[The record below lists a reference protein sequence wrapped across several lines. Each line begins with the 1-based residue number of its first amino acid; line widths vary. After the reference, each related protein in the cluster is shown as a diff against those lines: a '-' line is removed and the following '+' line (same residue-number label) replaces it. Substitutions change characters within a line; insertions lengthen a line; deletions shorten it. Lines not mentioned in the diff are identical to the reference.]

1 MDMNATMTHTPPIP
15 SHAAADA
22 SASTIAQSTDPL
34 EARVQALKLQLR
46 HAQKMACLGTT
57 SAMLAHEYNNV
68 LAPVISYAQY
78 ALDRNDVPLM
88 RKTLETVLKQFSVV
102 QTMSDRVLSF
112 ARPDAAATT
121 VFNLRRM
128 LEEAVGCLG
137 RDLAKDNITLKFE
150 GDESIEVKGNAD
162 ALQQVFFNLVLN
174 ARQALIEK
182 KGMLKITVTPLPGSR
197 VMIHVRDNGCGIRR
211 ENLER
216 VFDAF
221 FSTKTENR
229 GRDRKGIGLGLAI
242 CKDIIE
248 EHGGCIDVESI
259 EGHGTTFT
267 VTLPTAS

>member
-15 SHAAADA
+15 PDAAAA
-22 SASTIAQSTDPL
+22 PAAGTIAQPTDPI
-34 EARVQALKLQLR
+34 EAQVQALKLQLR

-57 SAMLAHEYNNV
+57 SAMLAHEYNNI

-88 RKTLETVLKQFSVV
+88 RKTLETVLKQFSAV
-102 QTMSDRVLSF
+102 QAMSDRVLGF
-112 ARPDAAATT
+112 ARQDAAKTT

-128 LEEAVGCLG
+128 LEETVGCLC

-150 GDESIEVKGNAD
+150 GDESIEVKGDAD

-182 KGMLKITVTPLPGSR
+182 KGTLKITVTPLPDSR
-197 VMIHVRDNGCGIRR
+197 VMIHVRDSGCGIRP

-221 FSTKTENR
+221 FSTKAEKR

>member
-1 MDMNATMTHTPPIP
+1 MNALRTHAQPNSPDAP
-15 SHAAADA
+15 AAR
-22 SASTIAQSTDPL
+22 SVSTIAESTDTL
-34 EARVQALKLQLR
+34 EAQVQALKLQLR

-78 ALDRNDVPLM
+78 ALDRDDVPLM
-88 RKTLETVLKQFSVV
+88 RKTLEKVLKQFSAV
-102 QTMSDRVLSF
+102 QAMSDRVLGF
-112 ARPDAAATT
+112 ARQDAEKSA

-137 RDLAKDNITLKFE
+137 RDLAKDNIKLKFE
-150 GDESIEVKGNAD
+150 GDESIEVKGDAD

-182 KGMLKITVTPLPGSR
+182 KGTLKITVTPLPSSR
-197 VMIHVRDNGCGIRR
+197 VMIHVRDSGCGIRE

-221 FSTKTENR
+221 FSTKAENR
-229 GRDRKGIGLGLAI
+229 GRERRGIGLGLAI

-248 EHGGCIDVESI
+248 EHGGSIDVESI

>member
-15 SHAAADA
+15 PHAAAP
-22 SASTIAQSTDPL
+22 TIAQTTDPL
-34 EARVQALKLQLR
+34 EAQVQTLKLQLR

-78 ALDRNDVPLM
+78 ALDRDDVPLM
-88 RKTLETVLKQFSVV
+88 RKTLETVLKQFSAV
-102 QTMSDRVLSF
+102 QAMSDRVLGF
-112 ARPDAAATT
+112 ARQNTTATT

-150 GDESIEVKGNAD
+150 GDESIEVKGDAD

-197 VMIHVRDNGCGIRR
+197 VMIHVRDSGCGIRQ

-221 FSTKTENR
+221 FSTKAEKR
-229 GRDRKGIGLGLAI
+229 GREQRGIGLGLAI

>member
-1 MDMNATMTHTPPIP
+1 
-15 SHAAADA
+15 
-22 SASTIAQSTDPL
+22 
-34 EARVQALKLQLR
+34 
-46 HAQKMACLGTT
+46 MACLGTT

-88 RKTLETVLKQFSVV
+88 RKTLETVLKQFSAV
-102 QTMSDRVLSF
+102 QAMSDRVLGF
-112 ARPDAAATT
+112 ARQDAATIT
-121 VFNLRRM
+121 VFNLRRV

-137 RDLAKDNITLKFE
+137 RDLAKDNITLTFE
-150 GDESIEVKGNAD
+150 GDKSIEIKGDAD

-197 VMIHVRDNGCGIRR
+197 VMIHVRDSGCGIRP

-216 VFDAF
+216 VFDEF
-221 FSTKTENR
+221 FSTKAENR